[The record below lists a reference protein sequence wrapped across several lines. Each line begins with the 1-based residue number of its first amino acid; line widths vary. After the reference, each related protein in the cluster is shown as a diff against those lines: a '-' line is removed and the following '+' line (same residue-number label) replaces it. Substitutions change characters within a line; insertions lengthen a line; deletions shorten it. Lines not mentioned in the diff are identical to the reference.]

1 MEYDAVLSRMPF
13 ILKTKIL
20 DDLFIDR
27 KISGGQ
33 IDRPTIVLT
42 ITDGCVSGENERN
55 FLRVMHL
62 YSSWSKTSPY
72 ANSAA
77 RFAFGLVGSNLEAR
91 DQRLREKGPKEAE
104 HLTNFL
110 SSNERNRSQLK
121 DITNNKK
128 KWSILKDLLLGGM
141 FVQDEDLFHSGQPS
155 EKIIVN
161 LDTLK
166 SADPQPLKA
175 IDERVEGW
183 KALVEFDPDMVA
195 DAWADLV
202 VVWTEPEL

>member
-1 MEYDAVLSRMPF
+1 M
-13 ILKTKIL
+13 
-20 DDLFIDR
+20 
-27 KISGGQ
+27 
-33 IDRPTIVLT
+33 
-42 ITDGCVSGENERN
+42 
-55 FLRVMHL
+55 
-62 YSSWSKTSPY
+62 
-72 ANSAA
+72 
-77 RFAFGLVGSNLEAR
+77 
-91 DQRLREKGPKEAE
+91 
-104 HLTNFL
+104 
-110 SSNERNRSQLK
+110 
-121 DITNNKK
+121 
-128 KWSILKDLLLGGM
+128 
-141 FVQDEDLFHSGQPS
+141 QDEDLFHSGQPS